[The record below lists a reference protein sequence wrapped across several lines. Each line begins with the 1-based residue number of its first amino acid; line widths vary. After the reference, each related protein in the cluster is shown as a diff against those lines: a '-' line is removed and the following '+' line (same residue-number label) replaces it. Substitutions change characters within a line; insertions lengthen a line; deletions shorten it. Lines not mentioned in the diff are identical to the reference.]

1 MGTEFEDTL
10 QEITGASVANAPDP
24 EREQAQDAPAE
35 SNAFDQAIAEMQES
49 PANTDMAHETPEPGG
64 GMEH

>member
-10 QEITGASVANAPDP
+10 NEITGASVAAAP
-24 EREQAQDAPAE
+24 ENQQEQTQAAAAE
-35 SNAFDQAIAEMQES
+35 SNAFEAALDNVVQQ
-49 PANTDMAHETPEPGG
+49 PAPEAAHDTPEPGG